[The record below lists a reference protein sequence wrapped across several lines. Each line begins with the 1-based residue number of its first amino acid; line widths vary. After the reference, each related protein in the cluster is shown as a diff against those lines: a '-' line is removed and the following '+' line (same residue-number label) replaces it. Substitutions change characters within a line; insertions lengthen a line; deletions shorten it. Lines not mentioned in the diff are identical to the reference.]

1 MNIIGV
7 GFTVSQR
14 NRKQF
19 AILLFEIIYNLC
31 ICYPIQT
38 DEVSYLFVCYRQRK
52 IEFHVSGDNHKSV
65 FKNLNSLLDEP
76 IVKSLVSSSLIF
88 NWKRTRM
95 RF

>member
-1 MNIIGV
+1 MIIIGV

-19 AILLFEIIYNLC
+19 AILLLEIIYNLC

-52 IEFHVSGDNHKSV
+52 IAFIVSGDNHKSV